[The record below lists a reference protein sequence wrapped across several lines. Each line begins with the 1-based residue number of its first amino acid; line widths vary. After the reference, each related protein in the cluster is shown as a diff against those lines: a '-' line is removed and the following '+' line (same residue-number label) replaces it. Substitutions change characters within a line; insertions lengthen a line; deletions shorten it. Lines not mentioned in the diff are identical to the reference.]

1 MKQLQHLF
9 FFAFLIS
16 LTGFGGEI
24 MATTNDALLSCIK
37 ESRELRESEESSSHH
52 HLFEDQ
58 KIRHVGAGGSG
69 LEEPEDD
76 APQKNAPQLSPI
88 SVFFNFVPN
97 ISYFSLTT
105 YYTSLFHTLYFPK
118 LYILFHCPKAF
129 LL

>member
-1 MKQLQHLF
+1 MKQLRHLF

-37 ESRELRESEESSSHH
+37 ESRELRESEENGSHQ

-69 LEEPEDD
+69 LEEPEDNLL
-76 APQKNAPQLSPI
+76 QKNAPQSFFLPI
-88 SVFFNFVPN
+88 SFHLVSQR
-97 ISYFSLTT
+97 SYFSLTS
-105 YYTSLFHTLYFPK
+105 YYIYLFHTLYFPK
-118 LYILFHCPKAF
+118 LYILFHCTKAF